1 MSEGTIGPLEPFTD
15 GRDASGRFLPGNPG
29 GTGNPHAKKVGKLRS
44 ALLAAVSQADMR
56 AIVKRLVQDA
66 KGGDAAAA
74 RLILDRCLGP
84 AEAVDVAVRLLEL
97 EVKLG
102 VRT

>member
-1 MSEGTIGPLEPFTD
+1 
-15 GRDASGRFLPGNPG
+15 
-29 GTGNPHAKKVGKLRS
+29 
-44 ALLAAVSQADMR
+44 MR
-56 AIVKRLVQDA
+56 QIIRRLVQDA